1 MAKADIAVPTLAL
14 LAEQDPQQLQHR
26 AENLRSLEFAA
37 DDAAH
42 HGAFRGIKFPVLER
56 LVLDASDQNEE
67 GSLMPY
73 LQSALKEFLFY
84 GGPISDRFLET
95 LQVCYALPVFD
106 PSTYQQ

>member
-1 MAKADIAVPTLAL
+1 MAKADVSVPTLAL
-14 LAEQDPQQLQHR
+14 LAEQDLQQLQHR
-26 AENLRSLEFAA
+26 AESLRSLEFAA
-37 DDAAH
+37 DDAMH

-67 GSLMPY
+67 EFLMPY

-95 LQVCYALPVFD
+95 LQVCRCLIQV
-106 PSTYQQ
+106 